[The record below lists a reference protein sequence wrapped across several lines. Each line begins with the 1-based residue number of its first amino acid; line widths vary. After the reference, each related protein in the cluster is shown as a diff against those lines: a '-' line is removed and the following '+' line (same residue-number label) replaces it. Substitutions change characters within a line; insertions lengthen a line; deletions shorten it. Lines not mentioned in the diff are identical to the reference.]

1 MSSKVLAGMYRGTV
15 VSVDDPE
22 NRYRVLV
29 YVPSVTGEY
38 AAGWA
43 EPCFQYCADTE
54 GDCFLPVVGDTL
66 WIMFEEG
73 KLNRPVWIGNWY
85 STAKAPQDIATSK
98 TKRVIM
104 YQGTKIVIGGGV
116 VEVVGNLAVQGNIT
130 ATGSISATGTVT
142 GSNIR

>member
-1 MSSKVLAGMYRGTV
+1 MSSKALAGMYRGTV

-29 YVPSVTGEY
+29 CVPSVTGEY

-66 WIMFEEG
+66 WVMFEEG

-85 STAKAPQDIATSK
+85 STAKAPPP
-98 TKRVIM
+98 
-104 YQGTKIVIGGGV
+104 
-116 VEVVGNLAVQGNIT
+116 IT
-130 ATGSISATGTVT
+130 ILVP
-142 GSNIR
+142 

>member
-29 YVPSVTGEY
+29 CVPSVTGEY

-54 GDCFLPVVGDTL
+54 GDCFPSRSWRHLMGYV
-66 WIMFEEG
+66 
-73 KLNRPVWIGNWY
+73 
-85 STAKAPQDIATSK
+85 
-98 TKRVIM
+98 
-104 YQGTKIVIGGGV
+104 
-116 VEVVGNLAVQGNIT
+116 
-130 ATGSISATGTVT
+130 
-142 GSNIR
+142 

>member
-1 MSSKVLAGMYRGTV
+1 MAKVLAGMYRGTV

-29 YVPSVTGEY
+29 NVPSVTGDY

-43 EPCFQYCADTE
+43 EPCLQYCTDTE
-54 GDCFLPVVGDTL
+54 GDCFLPVIGDTI
-66 WIMFEEG
+66 WVMFEEG

-85 STAKAPQDIATSK
+85 ATAKAPQDIATSK

-116 VEVVGNLAVQGNIT
+116 VEVIGNLAVQGNIT

-142 GSNIR
+142 GSNIE